1 VHGDAYD
8 VWVVS
13 AGRDILKSSF
23 NGGGPGTLDMSA
35 GRNILMKDK
44 GSVVSLGPVVQGDK
58 RAGAGIAMQAGVGAA
73 GLDYLR
79 FVKPYLDP
87 ANVAKSGVPLADQ
100 AGKVVKSYEGE
111 LATWLVER
119 YGFKGTAAEAL
130 AYYLA
135 LPEPQQRV
143 FARNVY
149 FAELKAGGR
158 EYNDADSSRY
168 GSFLRSRNA
177 IAGLAPAT
185 DASGKAIS
193 YAGDIVMYRGTF
205 ALFNSGSGKYDR
217 IVPRSAYVH
226 TNFGGDIQLLT
237 PGGKQVFGIEGEA
250 PPSTSGVITKGGG
263 NINLYSHGSILL
275 GQSRVMTTFGG
286 DILGW
291 SSQGDINAGRGSKS
305 TIVYTPP
312 KRVYDNWGN
321 VTLSSD
327 VPSTG
332 AGIATL
338 APIAEVPAGDVD
350 LLAPLGT
357 IDAGEA
363 GIRVSGNV
371 NLAALTVM
379 NAANIQVKGEAKGMP
394 TVASV
399 NVAAM
404 TNASAAATQATTAAQ
419 EVVQRE
425 RAATR
430 SAQPSVF
437 TVRVL
442 GFGSDAP
449 PDSAQAV
456 PADGARIEA
465 ADYNPRSAVRVLGL
479 GPLPE
484 SATRQL
490 TAQERSRLSP

>member
-1 VHGDAYD
+1 
-8 VWVVS
+8 
-13 AGRDILKSSF
+13 
-23 NGGGPGTLDMSA
+23 MQ
-35 GRNILMKDK
+35 DK
-44 GSVVSLGPVVQGDK
+44 GSVVSLGPVLAGDK
-58 RAGAGIAMQAGVGAA
+58 RPGAGIAMQAGVGAA

-87 ANVAKSGVPLADQ
+87 ANVAQAGVPLADQ

-111 LATWLVER
+111 LAAWLGER
-119 YGFKGTAAEAL
+119 YGFKGTAAEAQ
-130 AYYLA
+130 AFYLA
-135 LPEPQQRV
+135 LPEPQRRV
-143 FARNVY
+143 FARDVY

-158 EYNDADSSRY
+158 EFNDADSPRH

-177 IAGLAPAT
+177 IAALAPAT
-185 DASGKAIS
+185 DASGKAID
-193 YAGDIVMYRGTF
+193 YAGDIVMYRG
-205 ALFNSGSGKYDR
+205 LYGVKNEIELRWDYY
-217 IVPRSAYVH
+217 PRSGYVH

-250 PPSTSGVITKGGG
+250 PPSTSGVITQGGG
-263 NINLYSHGSILL
+263 NIGLFSHGSILL

-363 GIRVSGNV
+363 GIRVSGSV

-404 TNASAAATQATTAAQ
+404 TNASAAATQATAAAQ
-419 EVVQRE
+419 DVVQRE

-430 SAQPSVF
+430 AAQPSVF

-442 GFGSDAP
+442 GFGNDAP
-449 PDSAQAV
+449 PDSAQAA
-456 PADGARIEA
+456 PADGARPEA

-479 GPLPE
+479 GTLPE

>member
-1 VHGDAYD
+1 
-8 VWVVS
+8 
-13 AGRDILKSSF
+13 
-23 NGGGPGTLDMSA
+23 
-35 GRNILMKDK
+35 
-44 GSVVSLGPVVQGDK
+44 
-58 RAGAGIAMQAGVGAA
+58 
-73 GLDYLR
+73 
-79 FVKPYLDP
+79 
-87 ANVAKSGVPLADQ
+87 
-100 AGKVVKSYEGE
+100 
-111 LATWLVER
+111 
-119 YGFKGTAAEAL
+119 
-130 AYYLA
+130 
-135 LPEPQQRV
+135 
-143 FARNVY
+143 
-149 FAELKAGGR
+149 
-158 EYNDADSSRY
+158 
-168 GSFLRSRNA
+168 
-177 IAGLAPAT
+177 
-185 DASGKAIS
+185 
-193 YAGDIVMYRGTF
+193 
-205 ALFNSGSGKYDR
+205 
-217 IVPRSAYVH
+217 
-226 TNFGGDIQLLT
+226 
-237 PGGKQVFGIEGEA
+237 
-250 PPSTSGVITKGGG
+250 VITKGGG
-263 NINLYSHGSILL
+263 NIGLFSHGSILL
-275 GQSRVMTTFGG
+275 GQSRIMTTFGG

-291 SSQGDINAGRGSKS
+291 SSTGDINAGRGSKS

-312 KRVYDNWGN
+312 KRVYDSWGN

-371 NLAALTVM
+371 NLAALIVM
-379 NAANIQVKGEAKGMP
+379 NAANIQVKGESKGMP

-404 TNASAAATQATTAAQ
+404 TNASAAATQATAAAQ
-419 EVVQRE
+419 DVVQRE

-442 GFGSDAP
+442 GFGNDAP
-449 PDSAQAV
+449 PDSAQAA
-456 PADGARIEA
+456 PQDGARIEA